1 MYDQQVD
8 LVGDGETD
16 GRLHAVMRAV
26 RAHIHDHG
34 LQAGDALPSEGAF
47 AQMTGVSRTIV
58 REAFRSLSALTLI
71 DIGNGRRARVSA
83 PKADVLAMVMDHAVH
98 TDQATIQQI
107 FDVRRTIERRTVA
120 LAALRRTDKEAA
132 EIMAL
137 ALTEQILGDYEMAKH
152 GSFELV
158 TSVEPCCQ
166 CLGVLMWTGVSS
178 LVCGAYSEDAE
189 AIGFEEGPR
198 LPDWEQK
205 LMQRGIDVTRGV
217 MRSNAIAI
225 LQSYR
230 GEIYNSCLGV
240 NDLNRS

>member
-137 ALTEQILGDYEMAKH
+137 AKAMQASFNDPEVVMKH
-152 GSFELV
+152 DIAFHEAIAAASRNPMFALIVGSFHV
-158 TSVEPCCQ
+158 
-166 CLGVLMWTGVSS
+166 
-178 LVCGAYSEDAE
+178 
-189 AIGFEEGPR
+189 
-198 LPDWEQK
+198 
-205 LMQRGIDVTRGV
+205 VTRQTWPIGWASRATDDSRQESV
-217 MRSNAIAI
+217 DCHLAIARAI
-225 LQSYR
+225 DER
-230 GEIYNSCLGV
+230 DPATGEALMSDHFDLTVKALLAAGV
-240 NDLNRS
+240 Y